1 MFHFFHGEMFWTL
14 CFLSLIRTGNQVGP
28 MGRTQARIAILQLF
42 SHGQT
47 VHEAPRHL
55 RAEGP
60 STRGSLFLLLSFGG
74 FGSPHVGS
82 HPPWAAGIQEDLVS
96 SSLLTQFPGLDSGQ
110 GHDADFR
117 HFMYIIIRPA
127 LLPVHPVLCVFHK
140 FVHEPHQLLLCDGLT
155 PQFLLQFLMCRFSKL
170 QSSLCLTH
178 SPLCLK
184 HNTDH
189 CLEGCAQ
196 TWWVPNLLGRWT
208 SNFHL
213 MASYQFLWDWLRL
226 LIP

>member
-1 MFHFFHGEMFWTL
+1 M
-14 CFLSLIRTGNQVGP
+14 GP

-110 GHDADFR
+110 GHDADFH
-117 HFMYIIIRPA
+117 HFMYIIIWPA

-140 FVHEPHQLLLCDGLT
+140 LVHEPHQLLLHDGLT
-155 PQFLLQFLMCRFSKL
+155 SQFLLQFRL
-170 QSSLCLTH
+170 QLSRA
-178 SPLCLK
+178 LK
-184 HNTDH
+184 PHA
-189 CLEGCAQ
+189 LETFTTLPKMQ
-196 TWWVPNLLGRWT
+196 HKPLLGKVCMRIMNTQFAEMLDSITTGEPRT
-208 SNFHL
+208 SFLQDEFRLHL
-213 MASYQFLWDWLRL
+213 
-226 LIP
+226 